1 MVRFNFKT
9 KIKGFLK
16 KLDSDRKDRYIACLC
31 TRINKYRRLLKSDV
45 ANGLSEWPLYISDKI
60 IDDIEIWY
68 NAFLDER
75 VYYIVHRDA
84 ERMKRLYK
92 RAISSIEQ
100 WYSHLVTIKYYLNH
114 EYPKL
119 KKEIGPIDY
128 SHIKYVVVTNV
139 WGKKYYGMIY
149 DNHPQVGLVLGRF
162 FDKNGELYQFQN
174 EIDDSYLI
182 QPMDDEN
189 DFKRY
194 FNNCSKLFINSNN
207 TSTEMINEYNQL
219 NDYWAVQQTYLKL
232 KNEKK

>member
-1 MVRFNFKT
+1 MVRFNLKT

-16 KLDSDRKDRYIACLC
+16 KLDSNRKDRYIELL
-31 TRINKYRRLLKSDV
+31 TVRINNYKRWLMLDV
-45 ANGLSEWPLYISDKI
+45 INDLSECPSYISDKI
-60 IDDIEIWY
+60 TDDIEIWY
-68 NAFLDER
+68 KTYLNAK
-75 VYYIVHRDA
+75 VYAVINSNV
-84 ERMKRLYK
+84 ESMKNLYK
-92 RAISSIEQ
+92 VAINCIRQ
-100 WYSHLVTIKYYLNH
+100 WYSHLVVIKYRLNY

-119 KKEIGPIDY
+119 RKEIGTIDY

-139 WGKKYYGMIY
+139 WEKEYYGMIY

-162 FDKNGELYQFQN
+162 FDDNGELYKFQN

-182 QPMDDEN
+182 QPMDDEK